1 MASLLS
7 PMSGNAAS
15 VFLQLPPTPQTDE
28 GSEELADSD
37 EEPVSPEER
46 AAAVAERKRFVADLT
61 ERRRQSAK
69 ILAWL
74 HDTGRQMLADRA
86 AEDSLRLDD
95 LSSTDL
101 SGRKLPFGGTC
112 IQENDSKS
120 LGDLRTPPTDSVD
133 GRGRTPS
140 RRSEGLARIPS
151 SGAEAERSVEKFL
164 LDTAPPAE
172 WTRVPDEELD
182 LNGRETYIIACRRQ
196 RVNPVSKVL
205 EKLDEPVVDL
215 ANYHLGERGGV
226 ALAAC
231 LERNAAVQF
240 IDLSDTGLDLKSG
253 SAILRTLV
261 KNLSLLSLDLS
272 HNRIFEQ
279 PAKERSENAARLR
292 QLSSA
297 SFKDF
302 RAQRLP
308 EWRRKHADALPQ
320 DAPRAMLKQ
329 WFDSPS
335 NPLMRRAEELQV
347 DSEAR
352 DLVIWSFIKPVEDG
366 TGGDPA
372 ARLAAAENEAAEVQ
386 EKVVQLILEREDRE
400 RFEDALGPLMV
411 NRTLVSLSLKG
422 SQLTDSAIQVLVE
435 TVMGNDCLARLD
447 LSNNRLTAHACGPL
461 SELPAACAHLRE
473 LELAN
478 NRLGWRACYRPKCTC
493 GLGGPQSA
501 CKCGAKP
508 GSNYRGFTCEI
519 CGSPMKILTGL
530 LADPNAQLRLLG
542 LAGNGLGDAGAIA
555 LLDGLSTN
563 RHLQII
569 DLSRNHIGP
578 AGCWWVMKQVERI
591 TSRRILASENS
602 ESGDLPLIRTLHL
615 GGNPLVTPVE
625 GVKSANY
632 RIKSKSKGSDNGKKT
647 GKKGKDKGKG
657 EGKGKAQQKGKGG
670 GTATAE
676 DTSQKPRV
684 EPTAEE
690 LHADEVAQLFALDE
704 KSWAKATAA
713 PTTGLSALIAP
724 LPAGVA
730 PKTSWVE
737 AGLLRSLEACDELT
751 ALGLEGTA
759 LSHSTLARVA
769 EVTLVRRSA
778 AMDFALLERYGWCV
792 RSQHFGEEESIDDR
806 REDWPPEEVRVPAFD
821 TEEGQK
827 EPEAVARG
835 LARAMVASLR
845 FNAVVNEPDKKE
857 RERGVYS
864 TAPAGFSVSTGS
876 IAGHRHLH
884 HHRKMSGQRYRHQ
897 HRPRLMPHPGTGP
910 QSGGRRLL
918 QPLLRGEKSGRG
930 GDSATQWRGLL
941 SVDDMECRSS
951 VLWVRNILEELE
963 HARRRKNGDW
973 SDYGF
978 TQPAPKLIKTHSSS
992 LKIKRWDEEKTS
1004 GDREQYGAT
1013 SALSKAAA
1021 EQEVEMAAL
1030 VALVSYCDR
1039 DESV

>member
-1 MASLLS
+1 M
-7 PMSGNAAS
+7 
-15 VFLQLPPTPQTDE
+15 FLQPPPTPQTDE

-46 AAAVAERKRFVADLT
+46 AAAVAERKRFVAGLT

-86 AEDSLRLDD
+86 AEDSMRRDDD

-101 SGRKLPFGGTC
+101 GGRKLPFGAICT
-112 IQENDSKS
+112 QDNHSKS
-120 LGDLRTPPTDSVD
+120 LGELRTASTDSVD
-133 GRGRTPS
+133 GHVRTHS
-140 RRSEGLARIPS
+140 RRSDKLARIPS
-151 SGAEAERSVEKFL
+151 PGAEAERSVEKFL
-164 LDTAPPAE
+164 LDTAPPVE
-172 WTRVPDEELD
+172 WTREPDEELD

-196 RVNPVSKVL
+196 RVTPVSKIL
-205 EKLDEPVVDL
+205 EKLDEAVVDL

-231 LERNAAVQF
+231 LERNTAVQF
-240 IDLSDTGLDLKSG
+240 IDLSNTGLDLKGG

-272 HNRIFEQ
+272 QNRIFEQ
-279 PAKERSENAARLR
+279 PAKARSENAARLR
-292 QLSSA
+292 QLGSA

-308 EWRRKHADALPQ
+308 EWQRKHADALPQ
-320 DAPRAMLKQ
+320 DAPRAMLRQ
-329 WFDSPS
+329 WFDWPS
-335 NPLMRRAEELQV
+335 NPLMRRAEEIQV

-372 ARLAAAENEAAEVQ
+372 ARLATAENEAAEVQ

-400 RFEDALGPLMV
+400 RFEDALRPLMV

-422 SQLTDSAIQVLVE
+422 SQLTDSAVQVLVE
-435 TVMGNDCLARLD
+435 MVMGNDCLARLD

-473 LELAN
+473 LEIAN
-478 NRLGWRACYRPKCTC
+478 NRLGWRSCYRPKCTC

-519 CGSPMKILTGL
+519 CGSPMKVLTSL
-530 LADPNAQLRLLG
+530 LADPNAQLRQLG
-542 LAGNGLGDAGAIA
+542 LAGNGLGDAGVIA
-555 LLDGLSTN
+555 LFDGLLTN

-578 AGCWWVMKQVERI
+578 AGCWWVMKQVKQI
-591 TSRRILASENS
+591 TARRKLASEDS

-615 GGNPLVTPVE
+615 GGNPLVMPAE
-625 GVKSANY
+625 GVKCANY
-632 RIKSKSKGSDNGKKT
+632 RIKSKSKGSDTGKKT
-647 GKKGKDKGKG
+647 GKKGKDKNKGKG
-657 EGKGKAQQKGKGG
+657 TAQQKGKGG
-670 GTATAE
+670 GTATA
-676 DTSQKPRV
+676 DTLQVAEKPRI

-704 KSWAKATAA
+704 RSWAKATAA

-737 AGLLRSLEACDELT
+737 AGLLRSLEACDELA

-778 AMDFALLERYGWCV
+778 ALDSALLERYSWCV

-806 REDWPPEEVRVPAFD
+806 REAWPPEEVRVPAFD
-821 TEEGQK
+821 TPEEGQK

-845 FNAVVNEPDKKE
+845 FNTVVNEPDKKE

-884 HHRKMSGQRYRHQ
+884 HHRHQTGQLYRHQ
-897 HRPRLMPHPGTGP
+897 RRPWPMPQPGTGP

-930 GDSATQWRGLL
+930 GDSASQWRGLL

-973 SDYGF
+973 SEYGF
-978 TQPAPKLIKTHSSS
+978 TQPAPRLVKTHSSS
-992 LKIKRWDEEKTS
+992 LKIKRWDEEKAS
-1004 GDREQYGAT
+1004 GDREQFGAT

-1021 EQEVEMAAL
+1021 EQEIEMAAL

-1039 DESV
+1039 DESL